1 MIRISQELHQRLD
14 SALNDGKTLT
24 AAYVDSHGKPHISFY
39 GSTHV
44 HDPDKL
50 AVWVRNPDSDLIS
63 TIPDRPDIAF
73 IYGDIGRRYYAKF
86 EGTARIETQP
96 EARQR
101 IYDEMHPVE
110 RQFDPEMKGIAIV
123 IDLQTLTVQSGGD
136 KEVSTT

>member
-73 IYGDIGRRYYAKF
+73 IYGDIRSRFYAKF

>member
-44 HDPDKL
+44 HDPGYL
-50 AVWVRNPDSDLIS
+50 AVWVRIPDSDLVS

-73 IYGDIGRRYYAKF
+73 IYGDIGSRYYAKF

>member
-1 MIRISQELHQRLD
+1 MIRVSQELRQRLD

-50 AVWVRNPDSDLIS
+50 AVWVRNTDSDLIS

-73 IYGDIGRRYYAKF
+73 IYGDIGSRFYAKF

-136 KEVSTT
+136 KQVSTT

>member
-44 HDPDKL
+44 HDLDKL

-73 IYGDIGRRYYAKF
+73 IYGDIGSRYYAKF

-136 KEVSTT
+136 KQVSTT